1 MLDRLCWRRRLA
13 VRIVAAFLC
22 LSALPSSKGFA
33 GPIEHQG
40 DLAESNAPVS
50 PGPFV
55 GTEPS
60 ILALYKTIT
69 YTATV
74 LTTDQIW
81 YMGIAEK
88 AEDTGGLFGIVNT
101 ITSPLLT
108 YAFEYT
114 WERCC
119 EEPPGPDGVRPVD
132 PNKAILYRLISMT
145 RTFTLALLFG
155 NELGASALMT
165 VAISTTRT
173 VAYVANDMIWNRLT
187 SSGKPEPT
195 AVAMVGK

>member
-101 ITSPLLT
+101 ITSPPADLRLRIHLGAMLRGT
-108 YAFEYT
+108 ARAGRRASRRPQQSHPLSPHQHDPHLHAGPVVWQRT
-114 WERCC
+114 RGI
-119 EEPPGPDGVRPVD
+119 GPDDRGHLD
-132 PNKAILYRLISMT
+132 D
-145 RTFTLALLFG
+145 
-155 NELGASALMT
+155 
-165 VAISTTRT
+165 
-173 VAYVANDMIWNRLT
+173 ANRCLR
-187 SSGKPEPT
+187 GKRHDLEPSH
-195 AVAMVGK
+195 V